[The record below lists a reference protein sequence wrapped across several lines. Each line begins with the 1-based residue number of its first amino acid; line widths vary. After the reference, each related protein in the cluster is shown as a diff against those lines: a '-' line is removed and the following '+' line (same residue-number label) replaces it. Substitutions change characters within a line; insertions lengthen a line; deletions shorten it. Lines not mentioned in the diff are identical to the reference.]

1 MLEMLIGDNSKILF
15 LYYRNYH
22 LHFNSHFN
30 VIISVLLISMSMCEN
45 TEECPSEH
53 N

>member
-1 MLEMLIGDNSKILF
+1 MIGDNLKILF
-15 LYYRNYH
+15 LYYKNYH
-22 LHFNSHFN
+22 LHFSFHLNA
-30 VIISVLLISMSMCEN
+30 IISVLLISTSMCEN